1 MNKRDKVVGSA
12 KTGLVLFVRYINL
25 KIMELY
31 WTLCTLF
38 GLRHLHDGSKA
49 RVSLME
55 EASITNEAVI
65 LRIKTEEEE
74 RINRLIDEAT
84 SLQLSR
90 SSEYHRRCHRRLFTL
105 CNKGRRQ
112 VNTGWS
118 IFTFHRMKKRAHYSL
133 ARHHLCPADMI
144 GGLALFRVPL

>member
-1 MNKRDKVVGSA
+1 MNKRDKVVCSA

-38 GLRHLHDGSKA
+38 GLKHLHDGSKA

-65 LRIKTEEEE
+65 SRIKTEEEE

-90 SSEYHRRCHRRLFTL
+90 SSEYLRSHKQDLVLVAVRERTTPEPS
-105 CNKGRRQ
+105 K
-112 VNTGWS
+112 
-118 IFTFHRMKKRAHYSL
+118 
-133 ARHHLCPADMI
+133 
-144 GGLALFRVPL
+144 VPSPFVYAMQ

>member
-38 GLRHLHDGSKA
+38 GLKHLHDGSKA

-90 SSEYHRRCHRRLFTL
+90 SSEYLRSHKQDLVLVAVRERTTPEPS
-105 CNKGRRQ
+105 K
-112 VNTGWS
+112 
-118 IFTFHRMKKRAHYSL
+118 
-133 ARHHLCPADMI
+133 
-144 GGLALFRVPL
+144 VPSPFVYAMQ

>member
-38 GLRHLHDGSKA
+38 GLKHLHDGSKA

-55 EASITNEAVI
+55 KVSITNEAVI
-65 LRIKTEEEE
+65 SRIKTEEEE

-90 SSEYHRRCHRRLFTL
+90 SSEYLRSHKQDLVLVAVRERTTPEPS
-105 CNKGRRQ
+105 K
-112 VNTGWS
+112 
-118 IFTFHRMKKRAHYSL
+118 
-133 ARHHLCPADMI
+133 
-144 GGLALFRVPL
+144 VPSPFVYAMQ

>member
-90 SSEYHRRCHRRLFTL
+90 SSEYLRSHKQDLVLVAVRERTTPEPS
-105 CNKGRRQ
+105 K
-112 VNTGWS
+112 
-118 IFTFHRMKKRAHYSL
+118 
-133 ARHHLCPADMI
+133 
-144 GGLALFRVPL
+144 VPSPFVYAMQ

>member
-1 MNKRDKVVGSA
+1 MNKRDKIVGSA

-38 GLRHLHDGSKA
+38 GLKHLHDGSKA

-65 LRIKTEEEE
+65 SRIKTEEEE

-90 SSEYHRRCHRRLFTL
+90 SSEYLRSHKQDLVLVAVRERTTPEPS
-105 CNKGRRQ
+105 K
-112 VNTGWS
+112 
-118 IFTFHRMKKRAHYSL
+118 
-133 ARHHLCPADMI
+133 
-144 GGLALFRVPL
+144 VPSPFVYAMQ

>member
-90 SSEYHRRCHRRLFTL
+90 SSEYLRSHKQDLVLIAVRERTTPEPS
-105 CNKGRRQ
+105 K
-112 VNTGWS
+112 
-118 IFTFHRMKKRAHYSL
+118 
-133 ARHHLCPADMI
+133 
-144 GGLALFRVPL
+144 VPSPFVYAMQ

>member
-38 GLRHLHDGSKA
+38 GLRYLHDGSKA

-90 SSEYHRRCHRRLFTL
+90 SSEYLRSHKQDLVLVAVRERTTPEPS
-105 CNKGRRQ
+105 K
-112 VNTGWS
+112 
-118 IFTFHRMKKRAHYSL
+118 
-133 ARHHLCPADMI
+133 
-144 GGLALFRVPL
+144 VPSPFVYAMQ

>member
-1 MNKRDKVVGSA
+1 MNKRDKIVGSA
-12 KTGLVLFVRYINL
+12 KSGWVLFVRYINL

-90 SSEYHRRCHRRLFTL
+90 SSEYLRSHKQDLVLVAVRERTTPEPS
-105 CNKGRRQ
+105 K
-112 VNTGWS
+112 
-118 IFTFHRMKKRAHYSL
+118 
-133 ARHHLCPADMI
+133 
-144 GGLALFRVPL
+144 VPSPFVYAMQ